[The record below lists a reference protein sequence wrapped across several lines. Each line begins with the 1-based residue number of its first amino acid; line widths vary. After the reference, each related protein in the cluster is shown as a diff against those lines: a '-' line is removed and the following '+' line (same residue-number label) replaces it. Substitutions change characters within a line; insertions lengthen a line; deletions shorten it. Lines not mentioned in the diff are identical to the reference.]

1 LVYFVTFV
9 KKIHKLATKSEI
21 TAKYIIK
28 TVAPIFNKKGY
39 VGTSLSDL
47 TTATGLTK
55 GAIYGNFKNKE
66 ELSLE
71 AFNYNVRFVLGM
83 IRERM
88 DAQETSIGKLKALN
102 NFYRDYTKETIHLGG
117 CPILNVGIDANH
129 LNPLLLKRVNYVTQ
143 KLEESIAQVIR
154 TGIENGEMKP
164 DINPIKYGRLF
175 FSKLEGAIF
184 MAIIR
189 NNVKYL
195 YEMTDHID
203 FTINNEL
210 KK

>member
-1 LVYFVTFV
+1 M
-9 KKIHKLATKSEI
+9 ASKSEI
-21 TAKYIIK
+21 TANYIVK

-47 TTATGLTK
+47 TSATGLTK

-71 AFNYNVRFVLGM
+71 AFNHNIRFVLGH

-88 DAQETSIGKLKALN
+88 DAENSAIGKLKALN

-129 LNPLLLKRVNYVTQ
+129 LNPLLLTRVDYVIQ
-143 KLEESIAQVIR
+143 KLEESISEVIND
-154 TGIENGEMKP
+154 GIANNEIKK
-164 DINPIKYGRLF
+164 DIEPIKYARLF

-184 MAIIR
+184 MAVIR
-189 NNVKYL
+189 KNEAYL
-195 YEMTDHID
+195 KEMTDHID
-203 FTINNEL
+203 YTIDNEL
-210 KK
+210 KA

>member
-1 LVYFVTFV
+1 M
-9 KKIHKLATKSEI
+9 ASKSEI
-21 TAKYIIK
+21 TAKYIVK

-47 TTATGLTK
+47 TSATGLTK

-71 AFNYNVRFVLGM
+71 AFNHNVRFVLKM

-88 DAQETSIGKLKALN
+88 DEQLTAIGKLKALN

-129 LNPLLLKRVNYVTQ
+129 LNPLLLKRVNHVIN
-143 KLEESIAQVIR
+143 KLEESIASVIKV
-154 TGIENGEMKP
+154 GIASKEIKE
-164 DINPIKYGRLF
+164 DIEPIKYARLI

-189 NNVKYL
+189 KNELYL
-195 YEMTDHID
+195 SEMTDHID
-203 FTINNEL
+203 YTIDNEL
-210 KK
+210 KR

>member
-1 LVYFVTFV
+1 M
-9 KKIHKLATKSEI
+9 ASKSEI
-21 TAKYIIK
+21 TANYIVK

-39 VGTSLSDL
+39 VGTTLSDL
-47 TTATGLTK
+47 TSATGLTK

-71 AFNYNVRFVLGM
+71 AFNHNVRFVLGH

-88 DAQETSIGKLKALN
+88 NAESSSIGKLKALI

-129 LNPLLLKRVNYVTQ
+129 LNPLLLTRVDYVVQ
-143 KLEESIAQVIR
+143 KLEESIAEVILD
-154 TGIENGEMKP
+154 GITNKE
-164 DINPIKYGRLF
+164 IKKDVDPLKYARLI

-184 MAIIR
+184 MAVIR
-189 NNVKYL
+189 KNELYL
-195 YEMTDHID
+195 KEMTDHID
-203 FTINNEL
+203 YTIDNEL
-210 KK
+210 KS

>member
-1 LVYFVTFV
+1 M
-9 KKIHKLATKSEI
+9 ASKSEI
-21 TAKYIIK
+21 TANYIVK

-39 VGTSLSDL
+39 VGTTLSDL
-47 TTATGLTK
+47 TSATGLTK

-71 AFNYNVRFVLGM
+71 AFNHNVRFVLGH

-88 DAQETSIGKLKALN
+88 NAESSSIGKLKALI

-129 LNPLLLKRVNYVTQ
+129 LNPLLLTRVDYVVQ
-143 KLEESIAQVIR
+143 KLEESIAEVILD
-154 TGIENGEMKP
+154 GITNKE
-164 DINPIKYGRLF
+164 IKKDVDPLKYARLI

-184 MAIIR
+184 MAVMR
-189 NNVKYL
+189 KNELYL
-195 YEMTDHID
+195 KEMTDHID
-203 FTINNEL
+203 YTIDNEL
-210 KK
+210 KS

>member
-1 LVYFVTFV
+1 M
-9 KKIHKLATKSEI
+9 ASKSET
-21 TAKYIIK
+21 TANFIIK

-39 VGTSLSDL
+39 VGTSISDL

-71 AFNYNVRFVLGM
+71 AFNHNVRFVLKM

-88 DAQETSIGKLKALN
+88 DVEKTSIGKLKALI
-102 NFYRDYTKETIHLGG
+102 NFYREYTKETIHLGG

-129 LNPLLLKRVNYVTQ
+129 LNPLLLERVNYITQ
-143 KLEESIAQVIR
+143 KLEESIASVIED
-154 TGIENGEMKP
+154 GISNSEIKE
-164 DINPIKYGRLF
+164 DVNPLKYGRLF

-184 MAIIR
+184 MSIIR
-189 NNVKYL
+189 KSELYL
-195 YEMTDHID
+195 KEMTDHLD
-203 FTINNEL
+203 FTIDNEL
-210 KK
+210 RK

>member
-1 LVYFVTFV
+1 M
-9 KKIHKLATKSEI
+9 ASKSET
-21 TAKYIIK
+21 TASFIIK

-39 VGTSLSDL
+39 VGTSISDL

-71 AFNYNVRFVLGM
+71 AFNHNVRFVLKM

-88 DAQETSIGKLKALN
+88 DVEKTSIGKLKALI

-129 LNPLLLKRVNYVTQ
+129 LNPLLLERVNYITQ
-143 KLEESIAQVIR
+143 KLEESIASVVED
-154 TGIENGEMKP
+154 GISNSEIKE
-164 DINPIKYGRLF
+164 DVNPLKYGRLF

-184 MAIIR
+184 MSIIR
-189 NNVKYL
+189 KSELYL
-195 YEMTDHID
+195 KEMTDHLD
-203 FTINNEL
+203 FTIDNEL
-210 KK
+210 RK

>member
-1 LVYFVTFV
+1 M
-9 KKIHKLATKSEI
+9 ASKSEI
-21 TAKYIIK
+21 TANYIVK

-47 TTATGLTK
+47 TSATGLTK

-71 AFNYNVRFVLGM
+71 AFNHNIRFVLGH

-88 DAQETSIGKLKALN
+88 DAENSAIGKLKALN

-129 LNPLLLKRVNYVTQ
+129 LNPLLLTRVDYVIQ
-143 KLEESIAQVIR
+143 KLEESIAEVINN
-154 TGIENGEMKP
+154 GIANNEIKK
-164 DINPIKYGRLF
+164 DIEPIKYARLF

-184 MAIIR
+184 MAVIR
-189 NNVKYL
+189 KNEAYL
-195 YEMTDHID
+195 KEMTDHID
-203 FTINNEL
+203 YTIDNEL
-210 KK
+210 KA

>member
-1 LVYFVTFV
+1 M
-9 KKIHKLATKSEI
+9 ASKSEI
-21 TAKYIIK
+21 TANFIIK

-39 VGTSLSDL
+39 VGTSISDL

-71 AFNYNVRFVLGM
+71 AFNHNVRFVLKM

-88 DAQETSIGKLKALN
+88 DVEKTSIGKLKALI

-129 LNPLLLKRVNYVTQ
+129 LNPLLLERVNYITQ
-143 KLEESIAQVIR
+143 KLEESIASVIED
-154 TGIENGEMKP
+154 GISNSEIKE
-164 DINPIKYGRLF
+164 DVNPLKYGRLF

-184 MAIIR
+184 MSIIR
-189 NNVKYL
+189 KNELYL
-195 YEMTDHID
+195 KEMTDHLD
-203 FTINNEL
+203 FTIDNEL
-210 KK
+210 RK

>member
-1 LVYFVTFV
+1 M
-9 KKIHKLATKSEI
+9 ASKSEI
-21 TAKYIIK
+21 TAKYIVK

-47 TTATGLTK
+47 TSATGLTK

-71 AFNYNVRFVLGM
+71 AFNHNIRFVLGL

-88 DAQETSIGKLKALN
+88 DAEDTAIGKLKALN

-129 LNPLLLKRVNYVTQ
+129 LNPLLLTRVDYVVQ
-143 KLEESIAQVIR
+143 KLEESIAEVIQVGIAKQEIR
-154 TGIENGEMKP
+154 EGIE
-164 DINPIKYGRLF
+164 PIKYARLF

-184 MAIIR
+184 MAVIR
-189 NNVKYL
+189 KNEAYL
-195 YEMTDHID
+195 KEMTDHID
-203 FTINNEL
+203 YTIDNEL
-210 KK
+210 RL

>member
-1 LVYFVTFV
+1 
-9 KKIHKLATKSEI
+9 LASKSEI
-21 TAKYIIK
+21 TAKYIVR

-47 TTATGLTK
+47 TSATGLTK

-71 AFNYNVRFVLGM
+71 AFNHNIRFVLGL

-88 DAQETSIGKLKALN
+88 DAEETAIGKLKALN

-129 LNPLLLKRVNYVTQ
+129 LNPLLLTRVDYVVQ
-143 KLEESIAQVIR
+143 KLEESIAEVIQIGVAKQEIKE
-154 TGIENGEMKP
+154 GIE
-164 DINPIKYGRLF
+164 PIKYARLF

-184 MAIIR
+184 MAVIR
-189 NNVKYL
+189 KNEAYL
-195 YEMTDHID
+195 KEMTDHID
-203 FTINNEL
+203 YTIDNEL
-210 KK
+210 RL

>member
-1 LVYFVTFV
+1 M
-9 KKIHKLATKSEI
+9 ASKSEI

-47 TTATGLTK
+47 TSATGLTK

-71 AFNYNVRFVLGM
+71 AFNHNIRFVLGM

-88 DAQETSIGKLKALN
+88 DVESTAIGKLKAFN
-102 NFYRDYTKETIHLGG
+102 NFFRDYTKETIHLGG

-129 LNPLLLKRVNYVTQ
+129 LNPLLLKRVNYVIN
-143 KLEESIAQVIR
+143 KLEESIADVNAAGIKSNEIKK
-154 TGIENGEMKP
+154 GIEP
-164 DINPIKYGRLF
+164 LKYARLF

-184 MAIIR
+184 MAVIR
-189 NNVKYL
+189 KNEAYL
-195 YEMTDHID
+195 NEMTDHID
-203 FTINNEL
+203 YTIDIEL
-210 KK
+210 KV

>member
-1 LVYFVTFV
+1 MENLSE
-9 KKIHKLATKSEI
+9 LASKSEI
-21 TAKYIIK
+21 TANYIIK

-66 ELSLE
+66 ELSLQ
-71 AFNYNVRFVLGM
+71 AFNHNVRFVLKM

-88 DAQETSIGKLKALN
+88 DLEISSIGKLKALN

-129 LNPLLLKRVNYVTQ
+129 LNPLLLERVNYITQ
-143 KLEESIAQVIR
+143 KLEESIALVIEQ
-154 TGIENGEMKP
+154 GIKKNEIKAG
-164 DINPIKYGRLF
+164 INALKYGRLF

-189 NNVKYL
+189 KNESYL
-195 YEMTDHID
+195 KEMTDHID
-203 FTINNEL
+203 FTIDNEL

>member
-1 LVYFVTFV
+1 MVS
-9 KKIHKLATKSEI
+9 KSEI
-21 TAKYIIK
+21 TANYIVK

-47 TTATGLTK
+47 TSATGLTK

-71 AFNYNVRFVLGM
+71 AFNHNIRFVLGM

-88 DAQETSIGKLKALN
+88 DVESSAIGKLKALN
-102 NFYRDYTKETIHLGG
+102 NFYRTYTRETIHLGG

-129 LNPLLLKRVNYVTQ
+129 LNPLLLKRVNYVID
-143 KLEESIAQVIR
+143 KLERSIAEVIEL
-154 TGIENGEMKP
+154 GIESNEIKK
-164 DINPIKYGRLF
+164 DIEPLKYARLF

-184 MAIIR
+184 MAVIR
-189 NNVKYL
+189 KNEAYMK
-195 YEMTDHID
+195 EITDHID
-203 FTINNEL
+203 YTIDLEL
-210 KK
+210 KA

>member
-1 LVYFVTFV
+1 M
-9 KKIHKLATKSEI
+9 ASKSEI
-21 TAKYIIK
+21 TANYIVR

-47 TTATGLTK
+47 TSATGLTK

-71 AFNYNVRFVLGM
+71 AFNHNIRFVLGM

-88 DAQETSIGKLKALN
+88 DAETTSIGKLKALN

-129 LNPLLLKRVNYVTQ
+129 LHPLLLTRVDYVIQ
-143 KLEESIAQVIR
+143 KLEESIAEVIQN
-154 TGIENGEMKP
+154 GIAKQEIKQE
-164 DINPIKYGRLF
+164 IEPIKYARLF

-184 MAIIR
+184 MAVIR
-189 NNVKYL
+189 KNEAYL
-195 YEMTDHID
+195 KEMTDHID
-203 FTINNEL
+203 YTIDKEL
-210 KK
+210 KV

>member
-1 LVYFVTFV
+1 M
-9 KKIHKLATKSEI
+9 ASKSEI

-39 VGTSLSDL
+39 VGTSISDL
-47 TTATGLTK
+47 TSATGLTK

-71 AFNYNVRFVLGM
+71 AFNHNMRFVLGM

-88 DAQETSIGKLKALN
+88 DAESTSIGKLKALN

-129 LNPLLLKRVNYVTQ
+129 LNPLLLKRVNYVIN
-143 KLEESIAQVIR
+143 KLEESIAEVIEK
-154 TGIENGEMKP
+154 GILSKEIKE
-164 DINPIKYGRLF
+164 DIEPLKYARLF

-184 MAIIR
+184 MAVIR
-189 NNVKYL
+189 KNEQYL
-195 YEMTDHID
+195 KEMTDHVDYTID
-203 FTINNEL
+203 KEL
-210 KK
+210 KQ